1 MKKLRSALHLG
12 LVPVL
17 CYCLGGCF
25 GGGGGPQAIVV
36 DISSAPFAGS
46 AIDQGQVLTL
56 TAKVTNDMNAAGVS
70 WTLTQGGVACS
81 PGCGQLLN
89 SSTTQT
95 TYNAPNAG
103 NAAIQV
109 TITGTSVADGTKHHD
124 FALTITLKP
133 SIAAQNLAQ
142 GTAGVAYGPQQ
153 VVETGGAGT
162 LTWAITGVLPAAL
175 TGLTINS
182 STGMISGTPAGPA
195 GTFSF
200 TVQVTDSG
208 NPAIQGSGQITI
220 KLVLPPAPTIT
231 STSPLPAAT
240 VGVVY
245 PTFTFVASG
254 AGPFTWGAAPA
265 LTNGLT
271 FNANGTVTGTPT
283 APPATLNFNV
293 TVTDKFGQ
301 SSAPTP
307 FKVVIS
313 FPPPPTITS
322 TSPLNPAATIGV
334 AYNFTF
340 TANGASPFTW
350 AAAPPLTN
358 GLTFNVNGTITGTP
372 TAPATTLN
380 FNVTVTD
387 KFGQSSAATPFALV
401 ISAAAAVTIN
411 ITLQPTSPLAEN
423 ASTSVTAHVGND
435 PANLGVDWSLACG
448 GGNCGS
454 ITLHTAS
461 DAPATF
467 MAPPAVPPAAVTIT
481 AKATA
486 DNTKTANA
494 NAVTIT
500 SSNPNNGKLNGNYAF
515 TVAAWDNFNLFSPG
529 AIGGSFIADGNGN
542 LTSGVIDRSFT
553 STVDPNEPF
562 TGTYNV
568 GNDSRG
574 TLDIKNPGGGLVTY
588 TIRFALQSNGNA
600 KIIAFGDTT
609 NKNLQGS
616 GVIKKQTTSDFA
628 LTKITGDYVLGIE
641 GVNLFI
647 ANPPPRFA
655 AAGRFTSDGAG
666 SVNTGTVDISGPS
679 SSSGALTLGG
689 NIAAPDPVT
698 GRGTLVFNATAQ
710 NAVNLAYYMVSASE
724 LLVLDIDTVSRI
736 LYTGSILAQKRPIG
750 GFTLAS
756 FNGTVVFEFTGYDV
770 SSTQSNTGVGFI
782 TADGAGNVPSG
793 FLDENADASFQSNG
807 LPAGSTY
814 TIDANGNGRGI
825 LTLTGVHQQV
835 LYFIDV
841 NKAFFL
847 EGTPAD
853 VGKDATLGLA
863 EPQSAGITSASF
875 TGNYAFGTQHP
886 VTPFVPDYSGEAT
899 ATGATGTFAGTAD
912 ITFGQGGP
920 ANGPDVPIGATYAFT
935 AGQNGRATVTLT
947 PQGGTAT
954 HLVFW
959 FVSPSKAVGV
969 VADATTTNSAIVI
982 IEK

>member
-1 MKKLRSALHLG
+1 MKKLRSALYLS

-46 AIDQGQVLTL
+46 AIDQGQTLTL

-133 SIAAQNLAQ
+133 SVNAQNLAQ

-182 STGMISGTPAGPA
+182 STGMVSGTPAGPA

-208 NPAIQGSGQITI
+208 NPTIQGSGLITI

-245 PTFTFVASG
+245 PTFTFVAAG
-254 AGPFTWGAAPA
+254 VGPFTWAAAPP

-283 APPATLNFNV
+283 APPTTLNFNV

-301 SSAPTP
+301 SSAATP

-322 TSPLNPAATIGV
+322 TSPLNPAGTIGA

-340 TANGASPFTW
+340 VANGAGPFTW

-411 ITLQPTSPLAEN
+411 ITLQPASPLAEN

-435 PANLGVDWSLACG
+435 PLNKGVDWSFVCG

-467 MAPPAVPPAAVTIT
+467 MAPPTVPPAAVVIT
-481 AKATA
+481 AAATA

-500 SSNPNNGKLNGNYAF
+500 SSNPNDAKLNGNYAF
-515 TVAAWDNFNLFSPG
+515 EVAAWDNFNAFSPG
-529 AIGGSFIADGNGN
+529 GIGGTFVADGNGN
-542 LTSGVIDRSFT
+542 LTSGVIDRSLT
-553 STVDPNEPF
+553 STVATNTAF
-562 TGTYNV
+562 TGTYNI

-574 TLDIKNPGGGLVTY
+574 TLTITFAGGLATY
-588 TIRFALQSNGNA
+588 TIRFALQANGNA
-600 KIIAFGDTT
+600 KIIAFGNTPNT
-609 NKNLQGS
+609 NFQGS
-616 GVIKKQTTSDFA
+616 GVIKKQDTTAFL

-641 GVNLFI
+641 GVTLIN
-647 ANPPPRFA
+647 NNRSA

-689 NIAAPDPVT
+689 NIAAPDAVT
-698 GRGTLVFNATAQ
+698 GRGTLVFNATGQ
-710 NAVNLAYYMVSASE
+710 NAVNLAYYVVSADE

-736 LYTGSILAQKRPIG
+736 LYTGTIVRQHRPSG
-750 GFTLAS
+750 GFTLGS
-756 FNGTVVFEFTGYDV
+756 FNTTVVFEFTGYDV

-793 FLDENADASFQSNG
+793 FLDENADGTFASNA

-814 TIDANGNGRGI
+814 TIDADGNGRGI
-825 LTLTGVHQQV
+825 LKLTGVHEQV
-835 LYFIDV
+835 LYFGDV
-841 NKAFFL
+841 NKAIFL

-853 VGKDATLGLA
+853 VGKDATLGIA

-875 TGNYAFGTQHP
+875 TGNYAFGTGHP
-886 VTPFVPDYSGEAT
+886 VTPFVQDFSGEAT
-899 ATGATGTFAGTAD
+899 ATGATGTFAATED
-912 ITFGQGGP
+912 ITLGQGGP
-920 ANGPDVPIGATYAFT
+920 ANIPDVPLNATYQFT
-935 AGQNGRATVTLT
+935 AGKNGRATVTIT
-947 PQGGTAT
+947 PQGAAPV
-954 HLVFW
+954 HYVFW
-959 FVSPSKAVGV
+959 FVSPSKGVGV
-969 VADATTTNSAIVI
+969 AADAANTNSAIVI
-982 IEK
+982 VEK